1 MRWLE
6 GIIGSMDMSQLEQT
20 PGDGEGQGGLACCS
34 PWGHRKSD
42 VTERLSKTP
51 AVPRVD
57 ISGHQGFL
65 FSFIKREKVFPSI
78 ILETTVLL
86 LAFFLMSDKKLEF
99 QGILLLSLDISMRK
113 QLSCVRLFATPWT
126 IAQWATP
133 SIQARIL
140 EWVAISFSRESS

>member
-1 MRWLE
+1 MADEMVGGHHRFNGHE
-6 GIIGSMDMSQLEQT
+6 LEQT

-42 VTERLSKTP
+42 MTERLSKTT
-51 AVPRVD
+51 AVSRVD

-78 ILETTVLL
+78 ILETTMLL

-99 QGILLLSLDISMRK
+99 QGTLLLSLDISM
-113 QLSCVRLFATPWT
+113 
-126 IAQWATP
+126 
-133 SIQARIL
+133 
-140 EWVAISFSRESS
+140 